1 MYVCMLVCMCMHIY
15 ILVLKRVVWNTVKLV
30 MRTDSDKNHT
40 LLYKASND
48 LRRDQVV
55 KLVVKVVKLQECAQT
70 RSTFSST
77 RLDQVVNLGRKL
89 R

>member
-1 MYVCMLVCMCMHIY
+1 M
-15 ILVLKRVVWNTVKLV
+15 NAVKLV

-55 KLVVKVVKLQECAQT
+55 KFVVKLVVKVVKLKECAQT

-77 RLDQVVNLGRKL
+77 RLDQAVNLGSKVR
-89 R
+89 

>member
-1 MYVCMLVCMCMHIY
+1 MYVCMYVY
-15 ILVLKRVVWNTVKLV
+15 TLVLKKEVWNAVKLV

-55 KLVVKVVKLQECAQT
+55 KLVVKLVKL
-70 RSTFSST
+70 
-77 RLDQVVNLGRKL
+77 
-89 R
+89 